1 VVHGTDKCSS
11 PALSAPAVLT
21 IGSVLPASAVP
32 VLALALAL
40 ALILIVLRV
49 PAEIPLASPLLPVAR
64 IMRMVG
70 CIIHSIFTL
79 CSLLLPDFCM

>member
-1 VVHGTDKCSS
+1 M
-11 PALSAPAVLT
+11 LSASTA
-21 IGSVLPASAVP
+21 P
-32 VLALALAL
+32 VLALTLTL

-49 PAEIPLASPLLPVAR
+49 PAEIPLTSPLLPVAR

-79 CSLLLPDFCM
+79 CSLALPDFGTRKPCCGFKIHTGLVE

>member
-1 VVHGTDKCSS
+1 VVHGTDECSS

-40 ALILIVLRV
+40 ILVVLRV